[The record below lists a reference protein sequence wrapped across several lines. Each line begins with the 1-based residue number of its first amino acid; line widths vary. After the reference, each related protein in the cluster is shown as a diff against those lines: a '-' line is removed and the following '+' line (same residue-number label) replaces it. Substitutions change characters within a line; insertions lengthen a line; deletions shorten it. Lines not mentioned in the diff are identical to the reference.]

1 MLQRFLKF
9 WHKYWPKYGIRWLLG
24 MGLVLLASLQVWGVF
39 SLDLIGR
46 MDTYFYDARMQ
57 AIKPKLDKRI
67 VIVDIDEKSLTEI
80 GRFPW
85 SRDKVALMVN
95 NLSQRYKAA
104 SIGFDISFSEP
115 DTSSGYDTLAALV
128 EREFK
133 EMDGLQARLLKMKPA
148 LDYDA
153 LLADSLKK
161 SPAVLGYVFS
171 EDQKKGVLPQPA
183 FKLDQLNGRSLV
195 TKVHKGYQANIA
207 ILQNA
212 ATQGGYFTVSPDSDG
227 VVRSVPL
234 LQQVGDSIY
243 PSLALATTYVY
254 LHATSIFPALDGTV
268 DTWSKNKLEHGGF
281 DAINLYYP
289 EKKHIRIRV
298 GEHMMMLVEF
308 RGTGGPAGGAFRY
321 VSAADVVKGRLPEGD
336 LNGAIVLI
344 GTTAAGLYDLRA
356 TPVNSV
362 YPGVEVHA
370 NIIKSIL
377 DERFKFRPDYAAAL
391 EFAMVLGFGLL
402 LCVVLP
408 SLTPLPSVLALVVA
422 TLCAGGLNFW
432 LYTSHD
438 IVLNMANL
446 FLMIMFIFVMNM
458 VWGYLFEYRNR
469 QAIVGLFGEYVAP
482 ELVAEMADNP
492 ASYNMEGESRE
503 LTVLFVDVRGFTTIS
518 EGLSPKALRE
528 FINIYLTAMSEDIRG
543 NRGTLDK
550 YIGDA
555 VMAFWGAPVELPDHA
570 SRAVSS
576 ALKMLETAHRLND
589 EFVARGWPQLKIGI
603 GLNTGQMHVGD
614 MGSRIRRAY
623 TVMGDAVNLGSRLE
637 GITKVYGV
645 GLVVGESTKLAAP
658 EYFYREL
665 DCVRVKGKHEPIPIF
680 EPVAESSKVE
690 PRVRGAIERWHQ
702 AYGLIR
708 RQKWDH
714 AQEILEDL
722 AKLYPNEVLYQ
733 LYLTRIAYYRSH
745 PPGPDWDGV
754 TTFETK

>member
-1 MLQRFLKF
+1 M
-9 WHKYWPKYGIRWLLG
+9 RWLLG
-24 MGLVLLASLQVWGVF
+24 LVLVLIASLQVWGAF
-39 SLDLIGR
+39 SLDLIGS

-57 AIKPKLDKRI
+57 AVKPKLDKKI
-67 VIVDIDEKSLTEI
+67 VIIDIDEKSLTEI

-85 SRDKVALMVN
+85 SRDKVALLVN
-95 NLSQRYKAA
+95 NLGQRYKAA
-104 SIGFDISFSEP
+104 SIGFDISFSEA
-115 DTSSGYDTLAALV
+115 DTSSGYDTLAALG
-128 EREFK
+128 EREFADVPGFSEK
-133 EMDGLQARLLKMKPA
+133 LLKLKPA

-153 LLADSLKK
+153 LLADALKK
-161 SPAVLGYVFS
+161 SPSVLGYVLS
-171 EDQKKGVLPQPA
+171 NEQSKGMLPEPA
-183 FKLDQLNGRSLV
+183 FKLERLNGRSFT
-195 TKVHKGYQANIA
+195 TKAYPGYQGNIA
-207 ILQNA
+207 ILQKA
-212 ATQGGYFTVSPDSDG
+212 ARHGGFFTVNPDADG

-234 LQQVGDSIY
+234 LQQVGDGIY
-243 PSLALATTYVY
+243 PSLALSTAYVY
-254 LHATSIFPALDGTV
+254 LNATSIFPKLDGTV
-268 DTWSKNKLEHGGF
+268 DTWSKNRLEHGGYGV
-281 DAINLYYP
+281 INLFYP
-289 EKKHIRIRV
+289 EKKHKDIYV
-298 GEHMMMLVEF
+298 GDKMMMLVEF
-308 RGTGGPAGGAFRY
+308 RGTGGPKGGAFRY
-321 VSAADVVKGRLPEGD
+321 ISAADVIKGRLADGELAD
-336 LNGAIVLI
+336 TIVLI

-356 TPVNSV
+356 TPVSSV

-377 DERFKFRPDYAAAL
+377 DDRYKYRPDYAAAA
-391 EFAMVLGFGLL
+391 EFGMVLGFGLL
-402 LCVVLP
+402 LCILLP
-408 SLTPLPSVLALVVA
+408 TLTPLRSVLVLPVVLIA
-422 TLCAGGLNFW
+422 AGGFNFW
-432 LYTSHD
+432 LYVSGD
-438 IVLNMANL
+438 VVLNLAGL
-446 FLMIMFIFVMNM
+446 FLMIILIFIVNM

-555 VMAFWGAPVELPDHA
+555 VMAFWGAPVELVDHA

-665 DCVRVKGKHEPIPIF
+665 DCVRVKGKQEPIPIF

-690 PRVRGAIERWHQ
+690 PRIRGAIERWHQ

-714 AQEILEDL
+714 AQEILEEL

-745 PPGPDWDGV
+745 PPGPNWDGV